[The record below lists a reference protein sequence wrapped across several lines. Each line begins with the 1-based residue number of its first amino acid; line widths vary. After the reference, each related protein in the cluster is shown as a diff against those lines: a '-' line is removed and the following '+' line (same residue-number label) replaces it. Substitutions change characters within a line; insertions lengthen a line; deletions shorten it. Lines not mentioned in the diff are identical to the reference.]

1 MTEET
6 VRIQIDKTLTAQ
18 ELELLI
24 HELAEKRSTMTPS
37 VPQTRAEAFET
48 PNAAALLED
57 EPSCVAARLR
67 DGRIRLW
74 MRNRGIGWQAFNMD
88 IRNAATLRDWLIT
101 NVDTHSDLFSDQVD
115 HQTPQ

>member
-1 MTEET
+1 MTQET

-24 HELAEKRSTMTPS
+24 HELAEQRSVMKPP
-37 VPQTRAEAFET
+37 VALTRAEAFET
-48 PNAAALLED
+48 PNAVALLED
-57 EPSCVAARLR
+57 EPSCVAARLK

-88 IRNAATLRDWLIT
+88 TRNAAALRDWLIA
-101 NVDTHSDLFSDQVD
+101 NVDTPADLFIDEIGHGTTQ
-115 HQTPQ
+115 